1 MQQLESLD
9 LTYNPVLMRDKENR
23 RNLVYFLHNRLHHFQ
38 LFNGLHINTLFS
50 RVSCGND
57 YLEDIID
64 VENASPHFFVPPRH
78 VMTIGM
84 KKNLLGRPRH
94 NSELTYSE
102 VTELPMSP
110 FCLDERQLPESPIL
124 PHTPTF
130 SLRVGQR
137 PHPAVS
143 EDQCLHSTA
152 FSSKEG
158 RGRSMSMFES
168 LSNRQGEE
176 KKPQAPEEER
186 RTRTYSVH
194 DVILQSRR
202 FDFLSFL
209 EDSASEIVVGVRMKR
224 SSEE

>member
-1 MQQLESLD
+1 MWKTL
-9 LTYNPVLMRDKENR
+9 
-23 RNLVYFLHNRLHHFQ
+23 RL
-38 LFNGLHINTLFS
+38 I
-50 RVSCGND
+50 
-57 YLEDIID
+57 
-64 VENASPHFFVPPRH
+64 FFVPPRH